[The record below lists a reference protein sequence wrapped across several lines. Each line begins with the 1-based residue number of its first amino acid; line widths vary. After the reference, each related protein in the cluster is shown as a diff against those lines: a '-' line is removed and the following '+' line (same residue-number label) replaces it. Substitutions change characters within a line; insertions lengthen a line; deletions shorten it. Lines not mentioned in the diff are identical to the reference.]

1 MSFSLVISSSKPKS
15 GAGACSTG
23 AVETRCVC
31 DENSGGW
38 ETKKREE
45 LRFLKGD
52 VCVGEEMEKGKEGE
66 ERVWE
71 DNKEARRCAGV
82 RAVAI
87 FRRKR
92 TQVKQLFREGLRKRI
107 TPNWWGS
114 EPRSSVLGGVTK
126 RALLEKDTTHEE
138 NGLRWKRALWNCL
151 DKQYDNYCLI

>member
-107 TPNWWGS
+107 TRGGGRS
-114 EPRSSVLGGVTK
+114 LGPRRGYEESFVGERYNTRGKRFKVEESFVELLG
-126 RALLEKDTTHEE
+126 
-138 NGLRWKRALWNCL
+138 
-151 DKQYDNYCLI
+151 